1 MRINKSLCE
10 PSSHKLLDLYINYL
24 LNILGVK
31 ELSGKVEFS

>member
-10 PSSHKLLDLYINYL
+10 LGSHKLLDLYINYL
-24 LNILGVK
+24 LNILEVK